1 MARAVLLISQ
11 DQQHTEAQAMLI
23 LTRRPGESLII
34 ELSPNVD
41 PATPVGDLLA
51 DGIEVRLLDCG
62 RGSAKIGV
70 EAPLELTVLREE
82 IA

>member
-1 MARAVLLISQ
+1 
-11 DQQHTEAQAMLI
+11 MLV

-34 ELSPNVD
+34 GLSPDVD

-62 RGSAKIGV
+62 RGKAKIGIN
-70 EAPLELTVLREE
+70 APLELAVLREE